1 MKCGLKTF
9 PLSVDLDD
17 GVKLVE
23 AEFGVK
29 GYAVVI
35 KLFQAIF
42 SRGYYMKWDIDTE
55 LLFIRDYCLSEV
67 GRNLVSE
74 IVACCIRRGVFESTL
89 FDKYQI
95 LTSKRIQET
104 FLSATRRNTQ
114 VLFEKE
120 YALPVVYTFIE
131 NARESGKT
139 VNIFF
144 KNDDIVEQNKGKEN
158 KEKDK
163 KGKEEE
169 KKYISS
175 PSAREQTPYA
185 RFLDRWGISD
195 KNLSNYNAGKVS
207 GIDWDKMSEEVERS
221 KFLQDAVTRG
231 ITFFINQ
238 SGRIMDG
245 EFRDRPKRHQE
256 TDAAKV
262 YTTLREKYKQEEELN
277 YASHK
282 DVPS

>member
-1 MKCGLKTF
+1 MKSGIDYF
-9 PLSVDLDD
+9 PLDVALDE
-17 GVKLVE
+17 KFELIE
-23 AEFGVK
+23 AEFGLTGFGVVVK
-29 GYAVVI
+29 LLQKIYGG
-35 KLFQAIF
+35 Q
-42 SRGYYMKWDIDTE
+42 GYYVEWTNE
-55 LLFIRDYCLSEV
+55 VALLFAKRV
-67 GRNLVSE
+67 GLGGGVVSE
-74 IVACCIRRGVFESTL
+74 IVEASVKRGI
-89 FDKYQI
+89 FDKTLYDKYHI
-95 LTSKRIQET
+95 LTSKGVQKRYFE
-104 FLSATRRNTQ
+104 AVGRRKSVEVEGAYLLVNDADFSKNASITVKNVDIFPKNADISQ
-114 VLFEKE
+114 QSKVEESRVEKS
-120 YALPVVYTFIE
+120 
-131 NARESGKT
+131 R
-139 VNIFF
+139 
-144 KNDDIVEQNKGKEN
+144 GKESRV
-158 KEKDK
+158 EKN
-163 KGKEEE
+163 
-169 KKYISS
+169 
-175 PSAREQTPYA
+175 AREQTPYA

-195 KNLSNYNAGKVS
+195 KNLSNYKAGKVS

>member
-1 MKCGLKTF
+1 MKSGIDYF
-9 PLSVDLDD
+9 PLDVALDE
-17 GVKLVE
+17 KFELIE
-23 AEFGVK
+23 AEFGLTGFGVVVK
-29 GYAVVI
+29 LLQKIYGG
-35 KLFQAIF
+35 Q
-42 SRGYYMKWDIDTE
+42 GYYVEWTNE
-55 LLFIRDYCLSEV
+55 VALLFAKRVGLSGGV
-67 GRNLVSE
+67 VSE
-74 IVACCIRRGVFESTL
+74 IVEASVKRGI
-89 FDKYQI
+89 FDKTLYDKYHI
-95 LTSKRIQET
+95 LTSKGIQKRYFE
-104 FLSATRRNTQ
+104 AVGRRKSVEVEGAYLLVNAADFSKNASITVKNVDIFPKNADISQ
-114 VLFEKE
+114 QSKVEESRVEKS
-120 YALPVVYTFIE
+120 
-131 NARESGKT
+131 R
-139 VNIFF
+139 
-144 KNDDIVEQNKGKEN
+144 GKESRV
-158 KEKDK
+158 EKN
-163 KGKEEE
+163 
-169 KKYISS
+169 
-175 PSAREQTPYA
+175 AREQTPYA

>member
-1 MKCGLKTF
+1 MKSGIDYF
-9 PLSVDLDD
+9 PLDVALDE
-17 GVKLVE
+17 KFELIE
-23 AEFGVK
+23 AEFGLTGFGVVVK
-29 GYAVVI
+29 LLQKIYGG
-35 KLFQAIF
+35 Q
-42 SRGYYMKWDIDTE
+42 GYYVEWTNE
-55 LLFIRDYCLSEV
+55 VALLFAKRV
-67 GRNLVSE
+67 GLGGGVVSE
-74 IVACCIRRGVFESTL
+74 IVEASVKRGI
-89 FDKYQI
+89 FDKTLYDKYHI
-95 LTSKRIQET
+95 LTSKGIQKRYFE
-104 FLSATRRNTQ
+104 AVGRRKSVEVEGAYLLVNAADFSKNASTTVKNVDIFPKNADISQ
-114 VLFEKE
+114 QSKVEESRVEKS
-120 YALPVVYTFIE
+120 
-131 NARESGKT
+131 R
-139 VNIFF
+139 
-144 KNDDIVEQNKGKEN
+144 GKESRV
-158 KEKDK
+158 EKN
-163 KGKEEE
+163 
-169 KKYISS
+169 
-175 PSAREQTPYA
+175 AREQTPYA
-185 RFLDRWGISD
+185 RFLDRWDISD

>member
-1 MKCGLKTF
+1 MKSGIDYF
-9 PLSVDLDD
+9 PLDVALDE
-17 GVKLVE
+17 KFELIE
-23 AEFGVK
+23 AEFGLTGFGVVVK
-29 GYAVVI
+29 LLQKIYGG
-35 KLFQAIF
+35 Q
-42 SRGYYMKWDIDTE
+42 GYYVEWTNE
-55 LLFIRDYCLSEV
+55 VALLFAKRV
-67 GRNLVSE
+67 GLGGGVVSE
-74 IVACCIRRGVFESTL
+74 ILEASVKRGI
-89 FDKYQI
+89 FDKTLYDKYHI
-95 LTSKRIQET
+95 LTSNGIQKRYFE
-104 FLSATRRNTQ
+104 AVGRRKSVEVEGAYLLVNAADFSKNASITVKNVDIFPKNADISQ
-114 VLFEKE
+114 QSKVEKS
-120 YALPVVYTFIE
+120 
-131 NARESGKT
+131 R
-139 VNIFF
+139 
-144 KNDDIVEQNKGKEN
+144 VEKSRGKESRV
-158 KEKDK
+158 EKN
-163 KGKEEE
+163 
-169 KKYISS
+169 
-175 PSAREQTPYA
+175 AREQTPYA

-245 EFRDRPKRHQE
+245 EFRDRPKRNQE

>member
-1 MKCGLKTF
+1 MKSGIDYF
-9 PLSVDLDD
+9 PLDVALDE
-17 GVKLVE
+17 KFELIE
-23 AEFGVK
+23 AEFGLTGFGVVVK
-29 GYAVVI
+29 LLQKIYGG
-35 KLFQAIF
+35 Q
-42 SRGYYMKWDIDTE
+42 GYYVEWTNE
-55 LLFIRDYCLSEV
+55 VALLFAKRV
-67 GRNLVSE
+67 GLGGSVVSE
-74 IVACCIRRGVFESTL
+74 IVEASVKRGI
-89 FDKYQI
+89 FDKTLYDKYHI
-95 LTSKRIQET
+95 LTSKGIQKRYFE
-104 FLSATRRNTQ
+104 AVGRRKSVEVEGAYLLVNAADFSKNASIAVKNVDIFPKNADISQ
-114 VLFEKE
+114 QSRVEKS
-120 YALPVVYTFIE
+120 
-131 NARESGKT
+131 R
-139 VNIFF
+139 
-144 KNDDIVEQNKGKEN
+144 VEKSRGKESRV
-158 KEKDK
+158 EKN
-163 KGKEEE
+163 
-169 KKYISS
+169 
-175 PSAREQTPYA
+175 AREQTPYA

-245 EFRDRPKRHQE
+245 EFRDRPNRNQE

>member
-1 MKCGLKTF
+1 MKSGIDYF
-9 PLSVDLDD
+9 PLDVALDE
-17 GVKLVE
+17 KFELIE
-23 AEFGVK
+23 AEFGLTGFGVVVK
-29 GYAVVI
+29 LLQKIYGG
-35 KLFQAIF
+35 Q
-42 SRGYYMKWDIDTE
+42 GYYVEWTNE
-55 LLFIRDYCLSEV
+55 VALLFAKRV
-67 GRNLVSE
+67 GLGGSVVSE
-74 IVACCIRRGVFESTL
+74 IVEASVKRGI
-89 FDKYQI
+89 FDKTLYDKYHI
-95 LTSKRIQET
+95 LTSNGIQKRYFE
-104 FLSATRRNTQ
+104 AVGRRKSVEVEGAYLLVNAADFSKNASITVKNVDIFPKNADISQ
-114 VLFEKE
+114 QSKVEKS
-120 YALPVVYTFIE
+120 
-131 NARESGKT
+131 R
-139 VNIFF
+139 
-144 KNDDIVEQNKGKEN
+144 VEKSRGKESRV
-158 KEKDK
+158 EKN
-163 KGKEEE
+163 
-169 KKYISS
+169 
-175 PSAREQTPYA
+175 AREQTPYA

-245 EFRDRPKRHQE
+245 EFRDRPKRNQE

>member
-1 MKCGLKTF
+1 MKSGIDYF
-9 PLSVDLDD
+9 PLDVALDE
-17 GVKLVE
+17 KFELIE
-23 AEFGVK
+23 AEFGLTGFGVVVK
-29 GYAVVI
+29 LLQKIYGG
-35 KLFQAIF
+35 Q
-42 SRGYYMKWDIDTE
+42 GYYVEWTNE
-55 LLFIRDYCLSEV
+55 VALLFAKRV
-67 GRNLVSE
+67 GLGGGVVSE
-74 IVACCIRRGVFESTL
+74 IVEASVKRGI
-89 FDKYQI
+89 FDKTLYDKYHI
-95 LTSKRIQET
+95 LTSKGIQKRYFE
-104 FLSATRRNTQ
+104 AVGRRKSVEVEGAYLLVNDVDFSKNASITVKNVDIFPKNADISQ
-114 VLFEKE
+114 QSKVEESRVEKS
-120 YALPVVYTFIE
+120 
-131 NARESGKT
+131 R
-139 VNIFF
+139 
-144 KNDDIVEQNKGKEN
+144 GKESRV
-158 KEKDK
+158 EKN
-163 KGKEEE
+163 
-169 KKYISS
+169 
-175 PSAREQTPYA
+175 AREQTPYA

>member
-1 MKCGLKTF
+1 MKSGIDYF
-9 PLSVDLDD
+9 PLDVALDE
-17 GVKLVE
+17 KFELIE
-23 AEFGVK
+23 AEFGLTGFGVVVK
-29 GYAVVI
+29 LLQKIYGG
-35 KLFQAIF
+35 Q
-42 SRGYYMKWDIDTE
+42 GYYVEWTNE
-55 LLFIRDYCLSEV
+55 VALLFAKRV
-67 GRNLVSE
+67 GLGGGVVSE
-74 IVACCIRRGVFESTL
+74 IVEASVKRGI
-89 FDKYQI
+89 FDKTLYDKYHI
-95 LTSKRIQET
+95 LTSKGIQKRYFEAVGRRKSVEVEVAY
-104 FLSATRRNTQ
+104 LLVNATDFSKNASIAVKNVDIFPKNVDIPQQSKVEESR
-114 VLFEKE
+114 VEKS
-120 YALPVVYTFIE
+120 
-131 NARESGKT
+131 R
-139 VNIFF
+139 
-144 KNDDIVEQNKGKEN
+144 GKESRV
-158 KEKDK
+158 EKN
-163 KGKEEE
+163 
-169 KKYISS
+169 
-175 PSAREQTPYA
+175 AREQTPYA

-207 GIDWDKMSEEVERS
+207 GIYWDKMSEEVERS

>member
-1 MKCGLKTF
+1 MKSGIDYF
-9 PLSVDLDD
+9 PLDVALDE
-17 GVKLVE
+17 KFELIE
-23 AEFGVK
+23 AEFGLTGFGVVVK
-29 GYAVVI
+29 LLQKIYGG
-35 KLFQAIF
+35 Q
-42 SRGYYMKWDIDTE
+42 GYYVEWTNE
-55 LLFIRDYCLSEV
+55 VALLFAKRV
-67 GRNLVSE
+67 GLGGGVVSE
-74 IVACCIRRGVFESTL
+74 IVEASVKRGI
-89 FDKYQI
+89 FDKTLYDKYHI
-95 LTSKRIQET
+95 LTSKGIQKRYFE
-104 FLSATRRNTQ
+104 AVGRRKSVEVEGAYLLVNAAD
-114 VLFEKE
+114 FSKN
-120 YALPVVYTFIE
+120 ASIVVKNVDIFSK
-131 NARESGKT
+131 NADISQQSKVEESR
-139 VNIFF
+139 
-144 KNDDIVEQNKGKEN
+144 VEESRV
-158 KEKDK
+158 EKD
-163 KGKEEE
+163 
-169 KKYISS
+169 
-175 PSAREQTPYA
+175 AREQTPYA

-207 GIDWDKMSEEVERS
+207 GIDWNKMSEEVERS

>member
-1 MKCGLKTF
+1 MKSGIDYF
-9 PLSVDLDD
+9 PLDVALDE
-17 GVKLVE
+17 KFELIE
-23 AEFGVK
+23 AEFGLTGFGVVVK
-29 GYAVVI
+29 LLQKIYGG
-35 KLFQAIF
+35 Q
-42 SRGYYMKWDIDTE
+42 GYYVEWTNE
-55 LLFIRDYCLSEV
+55 VALLFAKRV
-67 GRNLVSE
+67 GLGGSVVSE
-74 IVACCIRRGVFESTL
+74 IVEASVKRGI
-89 FDKYQI
+89 FDKTLYDKYHI
-95 LTSKRIQET
+95 LTSNGIQKRYFE
-104 FLSATRRNTQ
+104 AVGRRKSVEVEGAYLLVNAADFSKNASIAVKNVDIFSKNADISQ
-114 VLFEKE
+114 QSKVEESRVEKSRVE
-120 YALPVVYTFIE
+120 
-131 NARESGKT
+131 
-139 VNIFF
+139 
-144 KNDDIVEQNKGKEN
+144 KN
-158 KEKDK
+158 
-163 KGKEEE
+163 
-169 KKYISS
+169 
-175 PSAREQTPYA
+175 AREQTPYA

-262 YTTLREKYKQEEELN
+262 YTTLREKYRQEEALN

>member
-1 MKCGLKTF
+1 MKSGIDYF
-9 PLSVDLDD
+9 PLDVALDE
-17 GVKLVE
+17 KFELIE
-23 AEFGVK
+23 AEFGLTGFGVVVK
-29 GYAVVI
+29 LLQKIYGG
-35 KLFQAIF
+35 Q
-42 SRGYYMKWDIDTE
+42 GYYVEWTNE
-55 LLFIRDYCLSEV
+55 VALLFAKRV
-67 GRNLVSE
+67 GLGGSVVSE
-74 IVACCIRRGVFESTL
+74 IVEASVKRGI
-89 FDKYQI
+89 FDKTLYDKYHI
-95 LTSKRIQET
+95 LTSKGIQKRYFE
-104 FLSATRRNTQ
+104 AVGRRKSVEVEGAYLLVNVADFSKNASIAVKNVDIFSKNADISQQTK
-114 VLFEKE
+114 VAESRVEKS
-120 YALPVVYTFIE
+120 
-131 NARESGKT
+131 R
-139 VNIFF
+139 
-144 KNDDIVEQNKGKEN
+144 GKESRV
-158 KEKDK
+158 EKN
-163 KGKEEE
+163 
-169 KKYISS
+169 
-175 PSAREQTPYA
+175 AREQTPYA

-262 YTTLREKYKQEEELN
+262 YTTLREKYKREEELN

>member
-1 MKCGLKTF
+1 MKSGIDYF
-9 PLSVDLDD
+9 PLDVALDE
-17 GVKLVE
+17 KFELIE
-23 AEFGVK
+23 AEFGLTGFGVVVK
-29 GYAVVI
+29 LLQKIYGG
-35 KLFQAIF
+35 Q
-42 SRGYYMKWDIDTE
+42 GYYVEWTNE
-55 LLFIRDYCLSEV
+55 VALLFAKRV
-67 GRNLVSE
+67 GLGGSVVSE
-74 IVACCIRRGVFESTL
+74 IVEASVKRGI
-89 FDKYQI
+89 FDKTLYDKYHI
-95 LTSKRIQET
+95 LTSKGIQKRYFE
-104 FLSATRRNTQ
+104 AVGRRKSVEVEGAYLLVNAADFSKNASIAVKNVDIFPKNADISQ
-114 VLFEKE
+114 QSKVEESRVEKS
-120 YALPVVYTFIE
+120 
-131 NARESGKT
+131 R
-139 VNIFF
+139 
-144 KNDDIVEQNKGKEN
+144 GKESRV
-158 KEKDK
+158 EKN
-163 KGKEEE
+163 
-169 KKYISS
+169 
-175 PSAREQTPYA
+175 AREQTPYA

-262 YTTLREKYKQEEELN
+262 YTTLREKYKREEELN